1 VLRGVECRKANSLKL
16 NINLK
21 QKHMTSII
29 FWAAIAITHV
39 VNARIWRV
47 EPTSFWYKSSWFFI
61 GFSIACLMYFIGEY
75 VSH

>member
-1 VLRGVECRKANSLKL
+1 
-16 NINLK
+16 
-21 QKHMTSII
+21 MTSII

-39 VNARIWRV
+39 VNARLWEK